1 MRVCGILCARLYIF
15 KRFQPKSWEIVLIM
29 IYIINW
35 WRLRFSIRIVCMY
48 TAHCAGDSMQQ
59 KCNCRCVHVFMVFKI
74 KIYKN
79 KIYSA
84 GSYNRWAKCGMN
96 TAWKTIFNSECL
108 YRHCSHLENGKKMN
122 WNKFSSKIYTWIGA
136 CACMQWARSI
146 YSLILAALF
155 FEHSH

>member
-1 MRVCGILCARLYIF
+1 MYLRVCMRVCGILCARLYIF
-15 KRFQPKSWEIVLIM
+15 KRFQPKSWKIVLIM

-84 GSYNRWAKCGMN
+84 GSYDRWAKCGMN

-108 YRHCSHLENGKKMN
+108 YRHCSHLENGKKWIEIN
-122 WNKFSSKIYTWIGA
+122 LARKFIHELVHVRVCSEHVQYT
-136 CACMQWARSI
+136 
-146 YSLILAALF
+146 L
-155 FEHSH
+155 